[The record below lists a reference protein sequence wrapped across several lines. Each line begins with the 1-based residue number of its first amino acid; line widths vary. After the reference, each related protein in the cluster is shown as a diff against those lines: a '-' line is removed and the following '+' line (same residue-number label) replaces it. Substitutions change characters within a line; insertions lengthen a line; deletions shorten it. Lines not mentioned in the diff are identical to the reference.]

1 MKKVE
6 DLKCGEEVKVRM
18 KKSVEKFLG
27 EGTFGKVAKCRE
39 VATNQEVAVKILK
52 NKYKDQY
59 NQGSLLTLPF
69 SAVLHSLIAVGT
81 NDLRY
86 LSVEVGSE
94 RR

>member
-6 DLKCGEEVKVRM
+6 DLKCVEEVKVRM

-52 NKYKDQY
+52 SKYKDAGMYY
-59 NQGSLLTLPF
+59 NKASQKKYK
-69 SAVLHSLIAVGT
+69 
-81 NDLRY
+81 N
-86 LSVEVGSE
+86 
-94 RR
+94 